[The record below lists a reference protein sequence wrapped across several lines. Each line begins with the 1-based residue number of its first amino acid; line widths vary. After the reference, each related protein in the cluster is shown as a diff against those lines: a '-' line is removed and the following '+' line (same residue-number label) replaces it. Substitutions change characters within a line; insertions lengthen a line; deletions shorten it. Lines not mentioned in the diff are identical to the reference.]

1 MQEKNNVNS
10 KKANAVM
17 YPAYSKVNFINI
29 FNNTDKILLYSPD
42 GIRWLTNYTY
52 QLVAF
57 KELLDKSVFL

>member
-29 FNNTDKILLYSPD
+29 FNNTDKIYSTALMEFAGLQLLRLRS
-42 GIRWLTNYTY
+42 
-52 QLVAF
+52 Q
-57 KELLDKSVFL
+57 